1 MIRSLEA
8 EILDD
13 LPVDDPLAQ
22 GSRKDLARLNGWMG
36 NVRIMAGILEHNF
49 QKTAPETLLELG
61 AGDGCFLAALSS
73 RMGESWQDVNAV
85 LLDRNSSLARHAR
98 SNLEQNGW
106 KVQTIQGDVF
116 DWVKETD
123 AKPAEVVMC
132 NLFLHHFSD
141 SNLKILFEGI
151 ASRTKLFISLEPKR
165 SRVGLL
171 ASRLVGA
178 IGCNRV
184 TRHDAPISV
193 KAGFTGKELS
203 SSWPTREGWI
213 LQERPAGWCSHL
225 FLARRHV

>member
-8 EILDD
+8 EILDE
-13 LPVDDPLAQ
+13 LPADDPLAR

-36 NVRIMAGILEHNF
+36 NVRIMARALEPNF
-49 QKTAPETLLELG
+49 QKTAPETLIELG

-73 RMGESWQDVNAV
+73 RMGESWRGVHAA
-85 LLDRNSSLARHAR
+85 LLDRRSSLARHAHN
-98 SNLEQNGW
+98 NLQQNGW
-106 KVQTIQGDVF
+106 KVQTIQSDVF
-116 DWVKETD
+116 DWVKEPV
-123 AKPAEVVMC
+123 AKPVEVVMC

-141 SNLKILFEGI
+141 DNLKILFEGI
-151 ASRTKLFISLEPKR
+151 AARTKLFISLEPKR

-193 KAGFTGKELS
+193 RAGFAGKELS
-203 SSWPTREGWI
+203 SLWPTHEGWI
-213 LQERPAGWCSHL
+213 LEERPAGWCSHL

>member
-1 MIRSLEA
+1 MIRCIEA

-13 LPVDDPLAQ
+13 LPVDEPLAQ

-73 RMGESWQDVNAV
+73 RMGESWRDVNAV
-85 LLDRNSSLARHAR
+85 LLDRRSSLAGNAR

-106 KVQTIQGDVF
+106 KVQTIQSDVF
-116 DWVKETD
+116 DWVKETGT
-123 AKPAEVVMC
+123 KPVEVVMC
-132 NLFLHHFSD
+132 NLFLHHFPD

-193 KAGFTGKELS
+193 RAGFAGKELS
-203 SSWPTREGWI
+203 SLWPTREGWI
-213 LQERPAGWCSHL
+213 LEERPAGWCSHL